1 MGIKRFRFGFE
12 PLSKRHSHRWSSRS
26 NPKAKHLVSE
36 PKPWTHIDYLTVK
49 EPNIENTVK
58 LTCNRDATSHGF
70 YLWFDA
76 EISPGIGFSGGPG
89 KNAPGVYGSAF
100 FPWTKPVVMKAGDT
114 AEIHLTASLVS
125 GDYLWQWNTR
135 ITSEKEGNH
144 ATQSFKQSTFHSDV
158 IGLPMLQNRA
168 DSHIPQ
174 LSVDGEFE
182 KIILQLMDGK
192 RNLEN
197 IARDLMN
204 KYPERFSA
212 YEDTLAFVGNLS
224 EKFSR

>member
-1 MGIKRFRFGFE
+1 MRLHMVFTYGSMQRFTW
-12 PLSKRHSHRWSSRS
+12 HRLFWR
-26 NPKAKHLVSE
+26 A
-36 PKPWTHIDYLTVK
+36 
-49 EPNIENTVK
+49 
-58 LTCNRDATSHGF
+58 
-70 YLWFDA
+70 
-76 EISPGIGFSGGPG
+76 G

-192 RNLEN
+192 RNLEI

-204 KYPERFSA
+204 NIQSVFLPMK
-212 YEDTLAFVGNLS
+212 TLWPSLETFQK
-224 EKFSR
+224 KFSR